1 METNEVRINE
11 SLSLLE
17 DFNPSLID
25 ELKKDY
31 PNQAEIFRSGIMLGD
46 DKKTTH
52 EKIIDY
58 ISNNKLSDAIV
69 ELRNNGYSQEEVAI
83 QNGNLIDVER
93 QYRDGVI
100 NYDDFKMH
108 KSRIRKALLDITN
121 NKLVNFNDSA
131 VSEQF
136 NKASKENELRL
147 KIVKSSLEVIISKC
161 NSFIPKLKTRLKRLN
176 NIQLISQMIIAV
188 SGASLLIT
196 LSNETN
202 VSITYLIG
210 TLTLICS
217 LLTLYVQSK
226 SVSMNPH
233 SGSLFKIYEDLIN
246 LHISAEQKLSEL
258 IIYSSLNN
266 GFLDERLPEILISS
280 NELCIEIRK
289 LIGKV

>member
-11 SLSLLE
+11 SLSLLV

-25 ELKKDY
+25 ELKKNY

-52 EKIIDY
+52 DKIIDY
-58 ISNNKLSDAIV
+58 ISNDKLSDAIV
-69 ELRNNGYSQEEVAI
+69 ELRNNGYSQEEVTI

-131 VSEQF
+131 VSEQV
-136 NKASKENELRL
+136 NRASKENELRL

-196 LSNETN
+196 LSNEAN
-202 VSITYLIG
+202 ISISYLIG
-210 TLTLICS
+210 VLTLICS

-233 SGSLFKIYEDLIN
+233 SGSLFKIYDDLVN
-246 LHISAEQKLSEL
+246 LHINAEQKLSEL
-258 IIYSSLNN
+258 VIYSSLNEIS
-266 GFLDERLPEILISS
+266 DERLPKILSDS